1 LRDVSEIAT
10 GAPAECW
17 EAAVWDDD
25 SSYISELKVWLEF
38 FDDDLKLGV

>member
-1 LRDVSEIAT
+1 MTDGVPNSTVGGRN
-10 GAPAECW
+10 G
-17 EAAVWDDD
+17 DDD